1 MLFEEFR
8 EGTGCKDN
16 RHNREIYRKVESL
29 YYTAETM
36 TKAEAYEIARPYLN
50 NEPSEEEKTVWQKV
64 RAEVDGLEWD
74 AMRYDM
80 EAAQNTEWSKDTESA
95 ILCPRYYR
103 DEAKRYGRMAREARA
118 KARAMRNFF
127 PEAFKA

>member
-16 RHNREIYRKVESL
+16 PHNREIYRKVESL
-29 YYTAETM
+29 YYTAEGM
-36 TKAEAYEIARPYLN
+36 TKTEAYEIARPWLN
-50 NEPSEEEKTVWQKV
+50 NEPSEEEKAVWQKV
-64 RAEVDGLEWD
+64 RAEADGLEWD

-80 EAAQNTEWSKDTESA
+80 EADQNTEWSKDTESA

-103 DEAKRYGRMAREARA
+103 DEAKRYRRMAKEARA

-127 PEAFKA
+127 PEAFKG